1 MRDEAPEIYTSQEQ
15 SACPTEA
22 LAKSG
27 GLAQLARAPALQAG
41 GHRFDSD
48 ILHAREG
55 EKDVCRDAK
64 YCLCTGKEK
73 ERTNQKGGFKRFR
86 ESNR

>member
-1 MRDEAPEIYTSQEQ
+1 
-15 SACPTEA
+15 
-22 LAKSG
+22 
-27 GLAQLARAPALQAG
+27 
-41 GHRFDSD
+41 
-48 ILHAREG
+48 
-55 EKDVCRDAK
+55 VCRDAK